1 MWRRPP
7 GSGRGSPVDAAA
19 RTVGLARSSAAG
31 AAEGVA
37 EEPGDLRPRRL
48 GLQDALDEPEHRVL
62 FFIDVVV
69 GTLLHRM
76 GMTGEP
82 MVDADV
88 DALVAMMLPHFARGV
103 GPT

>member
-1 MWRRPP
+1 
-7 GSGRGSPVDAAA
+7 
-19 RTVGLARSSAAG
+19 
-31 AAEGVA
+31 
-37 EEPGDLRPRRL
+37 
-48 GLQDALDEPEHRVL
+48 VL

-88 DALVAMMLPHFARGV
+88 DALVEMVLRTSMTRVRRRAANPGPIANSASRSRRQVARTRTGFPPV
-103 GPT
+103 VASARIRHTA